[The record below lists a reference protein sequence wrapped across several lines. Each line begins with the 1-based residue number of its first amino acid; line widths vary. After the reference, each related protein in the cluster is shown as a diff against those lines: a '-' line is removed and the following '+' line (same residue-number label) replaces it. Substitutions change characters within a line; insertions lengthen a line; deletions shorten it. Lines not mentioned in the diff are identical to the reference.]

1 METENEEFKIRPYLK
16 TELAQMYLPYL
27 SPEAA
32 LRKMQKWI
40 RNNPALHEELYSGRE
55 GKNEQAFS
63 KRQVEIVV
71 KYLDPP

>member
-1 METENEEFKIRPYLK
+1 MEKESEEFKIRPYLK
-16 TELAQMYLPYL
+16 TELAQLYLPYL
-27 SPEAA
+27 SAEAA

-40 RNNPALHEELYSGRE
+40 RNNASFHAELYSGTE

-71 KYLDPP
+71 RYLDPP